1 MRFDNIIN
9 AIGRTP
15 LVKIN
20 KIPGPN
26 SATVYG
32 KLESMNPGHS
42 VKDRIAAAMIRAAE
56 QDGKLK
62 KGMTIIEPTSGN
74 TGIGLAMVGA
84 ALGYKVIL
92 TMPESASLERRNL
105 MKLLGAELILT
116 PAAEG
121 MKGAIARAREL
132 VEKHGYFQPMQF
144 SNPANPA
151 VHRNTTAMEIVGD
164 LGDINLDAFVA
175 GVGTGGT
182 ISGAGEVLKSVYD
195 CKVVA
200 VEPANS
206 PVISGGAPGPHP
218 IQGIGA
224 GFIPENYNAK
234 IVDEVIQVANEDA
247 FATAKDL
254 AKKEGIIAGIS
265 SGANVWAACRMAEKL
280 GAGKTVV
287 TVICDTGERYLST
300 PLVQE

>member
-116 PAAEG
+116 PAADG

>member
-265 SGANVWAACRMAEKL
+265 SGANIWAACRMAERL
-280 GAGKTVV
+280 GPGKTVV